1 MWLRRIS
8 FLMLVLLLGGCA
20 ASVRSDSGEAKAAPE
35 DASFL
40 TVDEWP
46 RTCDEAVSW
55 VVNHLDAESTEIVR
69 NTPRDELIKFHHG
82 WGTGIRN
89 NFGLWRGNRE
99 LLESCLA
106 LEPGTQYHPDSVSM
120 IIIERTWDRLHSQ

>member
-1 MWLRRIS
+1 MWSRQS
-8 FLMLVLLLGGCA
+8 AFLLLILLVGGCT
-20 ASVRSDSGEAKAAPE
+20 ASARSGSGDAKAAPE
-35 DASFL
+35 DAPFL
-40 TVDEWP
+40 KEDEWP
-46 RTCDEAVSW
+46 RTCDEAVAW
-55 VVNHLDAESTEIVR
+55 VVNHLDADSTEIVR
-69 NTPRDELIKFHHG
+69 RTPRDELIKFHHG

-106 LEPGTQYHPDSVSM
+106 LEPGAQYHSDSVSM